1 MATGRPRLTAQTVEV
16 LRLLL
21 TDPAVPRY
29 GRDIARETGLKTGTL
44 HPILARLELAGWVE
58 SFWEDPAEHEDQG
71 RPRRRYYRLTGDG
84 LKAAQGAVVDVV
96 EARHASPAQP
106 VPLRPQ
112 PGYQG

>member
-1 MATGRPRLTAQTVEV
+1 MAPGAPRLTPQTVQV

-21 TDPAVPRY
+21 ADPAVPRY

-44 HPILARLELAGWVE
+44 HPILARLEAAGWVH

-84 LKAAQGAVVDVV
+84 VRAARSCLADAD
-96 EARHASPAQP
+96 ARNNPTSSAYLLP
-106 VPLRPQ
+106 R

>member
-1 MATGRPRLTAQTVEV
+1 MARTGPRLTPQTVEV

-21 TDPAVPRY
+21 AAPAVPRY
-29 GRDIARETGLKTGTL
+29 GRDIARETKLKTGTL

-84 LKAAQGAVVDVV
+84 VRVAGSAVATGSGEAHATAAPSV
-96 EARHASPAQP
+96 
-106 VPLRPQ
+106 LRPS
-112 PGYQG
+112 PGF